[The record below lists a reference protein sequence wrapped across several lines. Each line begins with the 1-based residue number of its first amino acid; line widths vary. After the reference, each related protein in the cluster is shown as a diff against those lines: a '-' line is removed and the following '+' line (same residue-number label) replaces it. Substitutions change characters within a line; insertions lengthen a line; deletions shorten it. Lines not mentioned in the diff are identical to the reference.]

1 MKQEIIRKLSA
12 AVAMSLVVGVSL
24 AACGGSSSSTAAGVT
39 KTGSAEGFGGAV
51 TATLTVDANGTV
63 TDCKLEGA
71 QETESIGGAALE
83 ELSKQVVA
91 ANGPAIDGVAGATVT
106 TKAVR
111 KAVAAA
117 LGVELAEE
125 APADSAAAAPAEPAA
140 IVPVEGG
147 IQIGQAYAAAH
158 GTKCFT
164 EAVAVVKDDVILAAY
179 LDDFQFTSTDAGVT
193 AVPNSDSDFA
203 AGYAEGKVLMSKRA
217 NADYYSKMM
226 AEKGG
231 STVALDANFDA
242 IQNFAV
248 GKTISELEDVAAKGA
263 EAVDAVSGA
272 TLVDTAGYLSAIVDA
287 AKNAQTTQAVEFNG
301 SSEDLKLNVVYGAA
315 HGTKCFTSGAVATA
329 GDTIVLSYID
339 EFQFAGSDAGV
350 VGVPNSDSD
359 FGAGYAEGKVLMSKR
374 VNADYYSKM
383 MAEKAGS
390 TVSLDANYDAIQ
402 NHVNGMSIAD
412 AEALSKDE
420 KAVDAVSGATLVD
433 TAGYV
438 GVLVGFDKEGNIIDY
453 SLLSHAET
461 PGLGSKAADWFKK
474 GAKGDITGM
483 NPGQGALVVNKDGG
497 QIDAITASTITTR
510 AFLKAVNNAYAAYSG
525 QNVDGASGA
534 TQQVSETVAEN
545 ATACDAQCEG
555 NEACK
560 QVCDSTACKTVC
572 SDKCDPAN
580 CDKADCKKVECPK
593 QDCKNKK

>member
-1 MKQEIIRKLSA
+1 MKKDTIRKLSA

-24 AACGGSSSSTAAGVT
+24 AACGGSSSSSAANVT
-39 KTGSAEGFGGAV
+39 KTGSADGFGGAV
-51 TATLTVDANGTV
+51 TATLTVDANGTI

-71 QETESIGGAALE
+71 QETESIGSAALE

-106 TKAVR
+106 TKAVQ

-125 APADSAAAAPAEPAA
+125 APAAAPAPAEPAA

-179 LDDFQFTSTDAGVT
+179 LDDFQFTSADAGVT
-193 AVPNSDSDFA
+193 AVPNSDADFA

-231 STVALDANFDA
+231 STVSLDANFDA
-242 IQNFAV
+242 IQSFAV
-248 GKTISELEDVAAKGA
+248 GKTVSELEAVAAKGS

-301 SSEDLKLNVVYGAA
+301 SSDDLKLNVVYGAA
-315 HGTKCFTSGAVATA
+315 HGTKCFTSGAVVTA

-339 EFQFAGSDAGV
+339 EFQFAGTDAGV
-350 VGVPNSDSD
+350 IGVPNSDAD
-359 FGAGYAEGKVLMSKR
+359 FAAGYAEGKVLMSKR

-390 TVSLDANYDAIQ
+390 TISLDANYDAIQ

-433 TAGYV
+433 TAGYI
-438 GVLVGFDKEGNIIDY
+438 GVLVD
-453 SLLSHAET
+453 
-461 PGLGSKAADWFKK
+461 AAK
-474 GAKGDITGM
+474 
-483 NPGQGALVVNKDGG
+483 
-497 QIDAITASTITTR
+497 
-510 AFLKAVNNAYAAYSG
+510 
-525 QNVDGASGA
+525 
-534 TQQVSETVAEN
+534 
-545 ATACDAQCEG
+545 
-555 NEACK
+555 
-560 QVCDSTACKTVC
+560 
-572 SDKCDPAN
+572 
-580 CDKADCKKVECPK
+580 
-593 QDCKNKK
+593 